1 MSSVSKPKFDEG
13 LIKLDDLKNDVQNK
27 TQEIITL
34 ISRMKDTG
42 MKREKKNILNESV
55 KKPLVFLIKLKT
67 KERNEVDEALKVT
80 TFQYLHFIH
89 VSMNSISCITLT
101 F

>member
-1 MSSVSKPKFDEG
+1 MSREE
-13 LIKLDDLKNDVQNK
+13 KN
-27 TQEIITL
+27 
-34 ISRMKDTG
+34 R
-42 MKREKKNILNESV
+42 LNRIF
-55 KKPLVFLIKLKT
+55 KKPLVLLIKLKT
-67 KERNEVDEALKVT
+67 KERNEADEALKVT